1 MSVPDLPARMY
12 RNGRP
17 VDPNFDHDENLYR
30 RCKGDQID
38 GDRLARDAIGFPD
51 WSVNRARY
59 SEPGDAL
66 LPDWPDWG
74 VVRFTVGSVPPRIT
88 SPGGP
93 VFEFRV
99 EHVPEDRNYAHSEV
113 RSYKNGQH
121 SRKLDVP
128 KTVKVEFR
136 QRLSE
141 QTTVIIEPQ
150 V

>member
-1 MSVPDLPARMY
+1 MSAPDLPERIY

-17 VDPNFDHDENLYR
+17 ADPDFASEEHLCR
-30 RCKGDQID
+30 RCRIDQID
-38 GDRLARDAIGFPD
+38 GDHLARDAIGFPD

-74 VVRFTVGSVPPRIT
+74 VASFTVGSVPPRIS

-93 VFEFRV
+93 IFEFRV
-99 EHVPEDRNYAHSEV
+99 EHVPEENNYAHSEV
-113 RSYKNGQH
+113 RSYKGGQH
-121 SRKLDVP
+121 SRELDVP
-128 KTVKVEFR
+128 KTVKAEFR

-141 QTTVIIEPQ
+141 Q
-150 V
+150 